1 MNNEPIVAG
10 RKGGVVWL
18 GAAILVA
25 LIWWSSMNVWITTMV
40 NWAVVGLAYIG
51 VNRIK
56 RSLNG
61 RESVSAIGAFG
72 IVWAVIWAI
81 GYWINESAA
90 LIAVADAHSI
100 LISIG
105 LTLLLAAGITLW
117 ILSSAIPREAQ
128 GAKSN
133 PIRVITQSW
142 GILKRDKGIGYYV
155 LLAAVMHIL
164 AAHVGYS
171 GNAGIQ
177 VIIGLAAAYTQ
188 LLMLDQTDYRGT
200 TNRSDINSLE
210 VRRRKAWRW
219 AKIAILVLHTF
230 LLLFYIL
237 LYAVADSGVWSLN
250 TFWFFPLAWLMGC
263 LYALFAWLVGLV
275 KVIYYIVLSLI
286 IVVNAIIL
294 GLILGVFGVHVIT

>member
-1 MNNEPIVAG
+1 MNQEPIVAG

-18 GAAILVA
+18 GTAILVA
-25 LIWWSSMNVWITTMV
+25 LIWWTSMNVWITTMV

-51 VNRIK
+51 VKRIQ
-56 RSLNG
+56 RSING
-61 RESVSAIGAFG
+61 RGSVSAIGAFG

-90 LIAVADAHSI
+90 LIAVADAYSI

-117 ILSSAIPREAQ
+117 ILSSGIPREAQ

-133 PIRVITQSW
+133 PIRVIMQSW
-142 GILKRDKGIGYYV
+142 GILKRDQSIGYYV

-164 AAHVGYS
+164 AAHAGYS

-188 LLMLDQTDYRGT
+188 LLMLDQAGYKVT
-200 TNRSDINSLE
+200 TNSSDINSLE
-210 VRRRKAWRW
+210 VKRKKAWRW

-237 LYAVADSGVWSLN
+237 LYAVADSGVWNLN
-250 TFWFFPLAWLMGC
+250 TFWLFPLAWLMGC
-263 LYALFAWLVGLV
+263 LYALFAWLMGLV

-286 IVVNAIIL
+286 IVINAILL
-294 GLILGVFGVHVIT
+294 GLIVGVFGVHVIT